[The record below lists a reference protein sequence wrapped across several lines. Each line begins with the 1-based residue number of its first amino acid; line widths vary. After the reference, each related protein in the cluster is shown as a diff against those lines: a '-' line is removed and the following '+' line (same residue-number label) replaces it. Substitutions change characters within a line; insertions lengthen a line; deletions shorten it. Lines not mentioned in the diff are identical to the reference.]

1 MEKDISEYYCSSL
14 QSDMSLYWSPFFC
27 VEKDQSSAERFSIII
42 LNLRDYPNIINSMHE
57 KQGTRERMHVSN

>member
-1 MEKDISEYYCSSL
+1 MLL
-14 QSDMSLYWSPFFC
+14 QLLTVWYVIILKTFFC